1 MQLSD
6 ALLASVVAS
15 LKAAGE
21 SGEASKRREDR
32 TPLVGRA
39 VIVPCGAHTGR
50 KPTNVGVRD
59 LSPSGIGIVHTSE
72 LQTGERFVLLLP
84 RGASKVASGVLCSVA
99 NCRRAAGGSFL
110 IGATYIA
117 LVRANQPP
125 RPLESHLNAV
135 PEPTS
140 LPVKD
145 LLAAFRKQA
154 ENVLKP
160 EELTLLHEIE
170 RRLAQPKPAEVSPT
184 VLGAPRVK
192 ADVVPAAAPAP
203 PASDARSD
211 KRGPAEI
218 RPLLTRDE
226 CLQRAEKAMQ
236 ARTLSGVVA
245 QVITLAASPRGD
257 MSELAA
263 LVSRDPIL
271 SARILQAANSVSY
284 MSTRGIVSTV
294 AEAVRNIGCATVRD
308 IAAALGVFDAMPPSG
323 PDGFNPIR
331 CWQHSFAAA
340 TLCQRLAPEAD
351 GGPAYLVGLCH
362 DLGEILFHTHFAAE
376 YQQVI
381 EAQQASGKRRDEV
394 ERVMLGMTHG
404 ELVQT
409 ILRCL
414 KLPDAIREPIEDHHR
429 TGVVGRPETA
439 LGRVLRL
446 ADLYANGVL
455 LASSTHSPVAP
466 LSRPECRAAAGAENP
481 PRPDGLALRGEIFG
495 LTAMLARLSPKE
507 DAALMTPPYAHRPQ
521 RLCLVRDPSLS
532 SFDPIEAALESMAE
546 LQVRNAM
553 PSAEQLN
560 GFEGVVV
567 VARSTSAAGFTSHE
581 VTAAARI
588 RPALWLTGRVD
599 EGSVPPNSAAP
610 IAWPVPLNRLAEFV
624 EQICADAQPQPRSN
638 AA

>member
-15 LKAAGE
+15 LKGAAE
-21 SGEASKRREDR
+21 SGDASKRRENR
-32 TPLVGRA
+32 TALVGRA
-39 VIVPCGAHTGR
+39 AIVPCSAQGGR
-50 KPTNVGVRD
+50 KPTDVGVRD
-59 LSPSGIGIVHTSE
+59 LSPSGIGILHTGG
-72 LQTGERFVLLLP
+72 LAAGERFVLLLP
-84 RGASKVASGVLCSVA
+84 RGTSKDASGVLCSVA
-99 NCRRAAGGSFL
+99 NCRRVADGSFL
-110 IGATYIA
+110 IGAIYIG
-117 LVRANQPP
+117 LVRPNQPAKVA
-125 RPLESHLNAV
+125 ESHLNAV

-160 EELTLLHEIE
+160 EELSLFHDIE
-170 RRLAQPKPAEVSPT
+170 RRLTEAKP
-184 VLGAPRVK
+184 
-192 ADVVPAAAPAP
+192 AAPAP
-203 PASDARSD
+203 PTHVARPSNFGSIPGTAPAAPAAVTGAD
-211 KRGPAEI
+211 NRGPGEV
-218 RPLLTRDE
+218 RRLLTRE
-226 CLQRAEKAMQ
+226 QCLERAEKAMQ

-340 TLCQRLAPEAD
+340 TLCQRLAPEVD

-429 TGVVGRPETA
+429 TGVGGRPESA

-466 LSRPECRAAAGAENP
+466 LSRPECRAATGTENP
-481 PRPDGLALRGEIFG
+481 PRPDGMALRGEIFG

-507 DAALMTPPYAHRPQ
+507 DAALMTPPYPHRQ
-521 RLCLVRDPSLS
+521 QTICLVRDPSLS

-546 LQVRNAM
+546 VQVRNAM
-553 PSAEQLN
+553 PSPDQLN
-560 GFEGVVV
+560 GFAGVVV
-567 VARSTSAAGFTSHE
+567 LARSTSAAGFTSHE
-581 VTAAARI
+581 VTAIAQAR
-588 RPALWLTGRVD
+588 PLLWLTGRVD
-599 EGSVPPNSAAP
+599 EGSVPPNSVP
-610 IAWPVPLNRLAEFV
+610 PMAWPVPLNRLAEFV
-624 EQICADAQPQPRSN
+624 EQVSASVQPQPRSY